1 MFVLRRIHS
10 LHCFKCFRQQ
20 RKCSTFA
27 PEVDKNDPE
36 SCKPNVSHSDL
47 AHHRRPKS
55 PRRRYVSMLFQNF
68 GQIQPKELSSTC
80 RSHQLMQYNDVLAPC
95 HPGGFHLLPFGQR
108 ALEKLICIID
118 SEMDAVGGQKISM
131 PTLAPAEFWKKS
143 GRWESTGAE
152 LFTLKDR
159 HEQEYCLGPTH
170 EELLTSLFASICP
183 VSYQRLPQML
193 YQTTRKFR
201 DEMSPKYGLLRGR
214 EFEMKDMYTFDTD
227 EQSAMQTYE
236 AVCEA
241 YCRIFDRIGVPYVKA
256 QGTTGNIGG
265 SLSHEFHYPA
275 RIGEDTLMLCDRCG
289 LQINKEMAGDASK
302 EQICTQKGTKC
313 DLMEKTAIEV
323 GHCFYLGTKYS
334 SVFNATY
341 TDHAGEIKTTHM
353 GCFGLGVTRVLQA
366 TVEVLSTERKLRWP
380 SVLAPYQVCIIPQME
395 GFQEELYFHLA
406 EEVSDRLTDMPHLA
420 GEVVIDDRTQFTIGR
435 RLYEASR
442 LGYPYTLVLGKK
454 ALQKPSLIEVH
465 ESSTGETTFLSREQ
479 IQDLMQTVKTV

>member
-1 MFVLRRIHS
+1 MFVLRKIHS
-10 LHCFKCFRQQ
+10 LHCFKCVRQQ

-27 PEVDKNDPE
+27 PEVDKNDTE

-47 AHHRRPKS
+47 AHHRRPKC

-68 GQIQPKELSSTC
+68 GQNQPKELGSTC

-108 ALEKLICIID
+108 ALEKLIRIID

-183 VSYQRLPQML
+183 VSYRRLPQML

-214 EFEMKDMYTFDTD
+214 EFEMK
-227 EQSAMQTYE
+227 A
-236 AVCEA
+236 
-241 YCRIFDRIGVPYVKA
+241 R
-256 QGTTGNIGG
+256 GTTGNIGG

-275 RIGEDTLMLCDRCG
+275 RVGEDTLMLCDRCG

-302 EQICTQKGTKC
+302 EQICKQKGTKC

-341 TDHAGEIKTTHM
+341 TDNAGEIKVTHM

-366 TVEVLSTERKLRWP
+366 TVEVLSTEKKLRWP

-395 GFQEELYFHLA
+395 GFQEELYFLLA
-406 EEVSDRLTDMPHLA
+406 EEVSDRLTEIPHLA

-465 ESSTGETTFLSREQ
+465 DSSTGETTFLSREQ